1 MMKCREFRTGLARW
15 MEDSWD
21 HSESS
26 LPTPLVDHTRNCAEC
41 EARLHA
47 ATALVS
53 PAQSQTRVPEDLRS
67 RIMNRVLRDSP
78 GMDAK
83 IQRFPPADTSEKHVR
98 RVVWFAAAAAVLV
111 LATSLATIALI
122 QPRMGNQVE
131 VHLVLE
137 APTARSVSV
146 VGDWN
151 AWDPGTHRLVDSDG
165 DGKWE
170 ITIHV
175 ERGGEYR
182 YQFIVDEEN
191 WISDPAAPLQIQDGF
206 GGTNSIL
213 NI

>member
-1 MMKCREFRTGLARW
+1 MMKCREFRTELARW
-15 MEDSWD
+15 MGNSWD
-21 HSESS
+21 HPESS
-26 LPTPLVDHTRNCAEC
+26 LPTPLVDHARTCTEC
-41 EARLHA
+41 DARLHA
-47 ATALVS
+47 AAALVS
-53 PAQSQTRVPEDLRS
+53 PAQSQVPVPEDLRS
-67 RIMNRVLRDSP
+67 RIMNRVLGDSP

-83 IQRFPPADTSEKHVR
+83 IRRFSPPDTSQKQVR
-98 RVVWFAAAAAVLV
+98 PVVWLAAAAAVLV
-111 LATSLATIALI
+111 LATSLATIALM
-122 QPRMGNQVE
+122 QPRLGDQVE

-137 APTARSVSV
+137 APTARTVSV

-151 AWDPGTHRLVDSDG
+151 AWDPDTHRLVDSDG

-170 ITIHV
+170 ITIRV

-191 WISDPAAPLQIQDGF
+191 WISDPAAPLQVQDGF